1 MKKTKLMAAIAAAT
15 MAAASMFAIPSFSA
29 SATTRIVYMLGD
41 VNNDYVVDTS
51 DTYYILEAM
60 GSHGLAD
67 GSRVSVTYVQD
78 HLSDWFPNAAC
89 AKAADAD
96 EDGYISFD
104 DARDV
109 LTYCGRVGAGYDG
122 YKNIGNLYFY
132 IP

>member
-15 MAAASMFAIPSFSA
+15 MAAASMAAIPSFSA

-41 VNNDYVVDTS
+41 VNNDYVVDTN
-51 DTYYILEAM
+51 DAFYILNAM
-60 GSHGLAD
+60 GNHGLAE
-67 GSRVSVTYVQD
+67 GSRVNVTYVQD

-96 EDGYISFD
+96 EDGYITFD
-104 DARDV
+104 DAQDV
-109 LTYCGRVGAGYDG
+109 LTYYASVSAGHDG